1 MKYKTILLSTL
12 IMSSFLLFTMAF
24 NNPTSKPSFYD
35 YTVKTI
41 DGENFALKQLKG
53 KKVLVVNV
61 ASKCGLTPQ
70 YNDLEALYKKY
81 KNQNFEIIAFP
92 ANNFL
97 KQEPGTSAEIKEF
110 CTKNYGVSFPVME
123 KVSVADFIYKGY
135 PAKKENSE
143 PSTKSEIYKWLT
155 EKSLNGVKDTDV
167 QWNFHKFLI
176 DENGN
181 LLTDIEPKVGKNLES
196 VLLEMGFLKA
206 I

>member
-1 MKYKTILLSTL
+1 MKTKILLIQMWAIAIIL
-12 IMSSFLLFTMAF
+12 LVSFAF
-24 NNPTSKPSFYD
+24 KNPASNPSFYD

-70 YNDLEALYKKY
+70 YKDLEALYVKY

-123 KVSVADFIYKGY
+123 KVSVADYIYKGY

-181 LLTDIEPKVGKNLES
+181 LLTDIEPKVGKSLES